1 MRELAVA
8 AVGLSP
14 LVEQGKDLGHLL
26 LEQPVHRDPAR
37 GPVGEP
43 PPGPAGDPAVR
54 PTLGHLQLTAGPA
67 QRPAGVDR
75 LVEQVEQPG
84 LGGHV
89 HPVRD
94 PAT

>member
-8 AVGLSP
+8 AVGLAP
-14 LVEQGKDLGHLL
+14 LVEQGEDLGHLL
-26 LEQPVHRDPAR
+26 LEQPVPRGPAR

-43 PPGPAGDPAVR
+43 PLGPAGDPAVR
-54 PTLGHLQLTAGPA
+54 PALGHLQLVTDPA

-84 LGGHV
+84 LGGRV
-89 HPVRD
+89 HPVWD